1 MKKKTTSIQMDN
13 ELRKQVE
20 QEAEKQKRSV
30 SNMITVILREW
41 FNARNK

>member
-41 FNARNK
+41 FNGRSK

>member
-1 MKKKTTSIQMDN
+1 MDN

-41 FNARNK
+41 FNGNNKR